1 MSSSKNKTIT
11 VFTVGFALFAM
22 FFGAGNL
29 ILPPF
34 IGLSSGSQWFAA
46 LLGFF
51 STAIFAPFLGVLM
64 VAVSGTSFV
73 DLGYRIHPKL
83 VTILTLL
90 IILCIGPLVA
100 IPRTG
105 ATTFEVGF
113 SPSFPELN
121 NVVFSILFF
130 AVVLFLSLSQQ
141 KIVDIIGNYLTPFL
155 LASLAALVILG
166 IIHPSAAAQPSTMSF
181 SKSFVF
187 GFMEG
192 YQTLDVLASV
202 VFAGIVISAVV
213 GKGYASAKERSK
225 VTVISGLISMTLLLF
240 IYGGLIYLGATT
252 DYALTENTSRTDLLL
267 HISQSILGK
276 NGTYVISVAI
286 SVACLTTA
294 IALTSATGSFFEK
307 LTNGKVSYTIGVIVC
322 TLISMYLSI
331 KSVDDII
338 GYAVNILLFIY
349 PITFALIL
357 YVLLFG
363 RLVKTRLPYIA
374 TIIVTAMISLIS
386 VFENIK
392 IDVFGLYELKKIIP
406 LNSHNLEWFIP
417 SLVTFIVFAFISR
430 TKKRAN

>member
-1 MSSSKNKTIT
+1 M
-11 VFTVGFALFAM
+11 
-22 FFGAGNL
+22 
-29 ILPPF
+29 
-34 IGLSSGSQWFAA
+34 
-46 LLGFF
+46 
-51 STAIFAPFLGVLM
+51 
-64 VAVSGTSFV
+64 
-73 DLGYRIHPKL
+73 
-83 VTILTLL
+83 
-90 IILCIGPLVA
+90 
-100 IPRTG
+100 
-105 ATTFEVGF
+105 
-113 SPSFPELN
+113 
-121 NVVFSILFF
+121 
-130 AVVLFLSLSQQ
+130 
-141 KIVDIIGNYLTPFL
+141 
-155 LASLAALVILG
+155 
-166 IIHPSAAAQPSTMSF
+166 
-181 SKSFVF
+181 
-187 GFMEG
+187 
-192 YQTLDVLASV
+192 
-202 VFAGIVISAVV
+202 
-213 GKGYASAKERSK
+213 
-225 VTVISGLISMTLLLF
+225 
-240 IYGGLIYLGATT
+240 
-252 DYALTENTSRTDLLL
+252 
-267 HISQSILGK
+267 
-276 NGTYVISVAI
+276 ISVAI